1 LHHYNYV
8 FELKNYDVED
18 MASFPQ
24 ILTKLVEFTLK
35 TRKFFKTIHLK
46 NEKKCWK
53 KNLITN
59 H

>member
-1 LHHYNYV
+1 
-8 FELKNYDVED
+8 

-35 TRKFFKTIHLK
+35 KHKSPKQFILK
-46 NEKKCWK
+46 MKKSVGK